1 MTAPNPP
8 TSPDAPTSPPTR
20 APSPTPPRADF
31 LAPSAPTAP
40 PPPLPAEPAAA
51 VPAPAAVVTGP
62 VPARPVATV
71 RTTDYH
77 TAGEPF
83 RIVIEGLP
91 PVPGR
96 TVAERC
102 ANAIGTGGSATAPR
116 PGPIDDIRRLL
127 VQEPRGHAGMYGGFV
142 VPPDDHGA
150 DFGVLFWHKDGY
162 STACGHGTIAL
173 GAWAVD
179 SGRVTAPDDG
189 SVRVRIDV
197 PSGRVAATV
206 HRANGRTTAVTFRN
220 VPARVTAR
228 KVPVATGFGT
238 ADVDIAHAG
247 ACYASVP
254 AAQLGLD
261 VDRASLPRL
270 VRAGR
275 EIRAAL
281 AGHPATWHPDS
292 PLLSGVYGVILHEE
306 LPETATGPSQANV
319 TVFADGQ
326 IDRSPCGS
334 GTSARLALLA
344 EDGRLGPGDVLHH
357 ESVTGTVFTGRVVSR
372 TDEGTVTDVTGTAH
386 RTGEHS
392 FCLDP
397 HDTLATGFLL

>member
-1 MTAPNPP
+1 MTPPP
-8 TSPDAPTSPPTR
+8 TSLPPTPQ
-20 APSPTPPRADF
+20 ASHPPTVQ
-31 LAPSAPTAP
+31 
-40 PPPLPAEPAAA
+40 AENA
-51 VPAPAAVVTGP
+51 
-62 VPARPVATV
+62 V

-83 RIVIEGLP
+83 RIVTDGLP
-91 PVPGR
+91 PVPGD

-102 ANAIGTGGSATAPR
+102 AGVIGAGGSATAPR
-116 PGPIDDIRRLL
+116 PGPLDDIRRLL

-142 VPPDDHGA
+142 VPPDDDGA
-150 DFGVLFWHKDGY
+150 HFGVLFWHKDGY
-162 STACGHGTIAL
+162 STACGHGTLAL

-179 SGRVTAPDDG
+179 SGRVRAPDDG
-189 SVRVRIDV
+189 SVEIRIDV
-197 PSGRVAATV
+197 PSGRVRATV
-206 HRANGRTTAVTFRN
+206 HRAHGRTTAVTFRN
-220 VPARVTAR
+220 VPTRVTAR
-228 KVPVATGFGT
+228 KVPVATSFGT
-238 ADVDIAHAG
+238 ADVDVAHAG

-306 LPETATGPSQANV
+306 LPDTPAGPAQANV

-326 IDRSPCGS
+326 VDRSPCGS

-357 ESVTGTVFTGRVVSR
+357 ESVVGTVFTGRVISR
-372 TDEGTVTDVTGTAH
+372 TDAGAVTEVTGTAH
-386 RTGEHS
+386 RTGEHT
-392 FCLDP
+392 FVRDP
-397 HDTLATGFLL
+397 YDTLATGFLL